1 MMISRKKIQNA
12 WCMYDWANS
21 VYSLTIVT
29 AIFPSYYN
37 GVMKSI
43 ADSEGFLELYFFKIE
58 YLALYSYLLS
68 SAFLFVVILNLIL
81 SGVAQELNK
90 NKFFMKFFC
99 YLGSLGCIMLFF
111 FDSEHIL
118 FGLIG
123 FFLATVGFAGSLPYY
138 NAFLPMIAKAE
149 EQDKV
154 SAKGYS
160 LGYVGSVLLL
170 IVSLIFVTNANQLGI
185 TEGFACRLS
194 FLMVGVW
201 WFGFSQITFSYLP
214 RDRKSKQNFSFKML
228 NAGFKELS
236 LTFKKLSGNKMAKRF
251 LMAFLFY
258 SIGFQV
264 IMYLSPLFAT
274 EELGIE
280 TSGLIV
286 VILTIQM
293 VAILGA
299 FLIAMLSK
307 RIGNMK
313 ALLICVLAS
322 MGICVGA
329 YFTRNE
335 FDFNLLAF
343 GVGLLMGGMQSL
355 SRSSFSKMLTEGKTQ
370 SEMFSVYEFVEK
382 TAIVS
387 GSVIYG
393 LCYQLTG
400 SMRNSILFLLLFFF
414 IAVSIFWLGGLTSK
428 KIKPA

>member
-1 MMISRKKIQNA
+1 MLSRKKIQTA

-37 GVMKSI
+37 GVMKSVT
-43 ADSEGFLELYFFKIE
+43 DPNGLLNLYFFKID

-68 SAFLFVVILNLIL
+68 SAFLFVVLFNLIL
-81 SGVAQELNK
+81 SGIAQELNK

-99 YLGSLGCIMLFF
+99 YSGALGCMLLFF
-111 FDSEHIL
+111 FDAAHIST
-118 FGLIG
+118 GVIG

-138 NAFLPMIAKAE
+138 NAFLPSIAKTE
-149 EQDKV
+149 EQDRV
-154 SAKGYS
+154 SAKGFS
-160 LGYVGSVLLL
+160 LGYLGSVLLL
-170 IVSLIFVTNANQLGI
+170 IVNLVFVTGAEKFGI

-194 FLMVGVW
+194 FLMVGIW
-201 WFGFSQITFSYLP
+201 WFGFSQITFAYLP
-214 RDRKSKQNFSFKML
+214 KDRKSKKQFSSGLLKS
-228 NAGFKELS
+228 GFSDLT
-236 LTFKKLSGNKMAKRF
+236 LTFRKLSSNKTAMRF

-264 IMYLSPLFAT
+264 IMYMSPLFAT

-286 VILTIQM
+286 VILTIQL

-299 FLIAMLSK
+299 YLIAKLSQK
-307 RIGNMK
+307 IGNMK
-313 ALLICVLAS
+313 SLLICVIAS

-335 FDFNLLAF
+335 YDFNILAF
-343 GVGLLMGGMQSL
+343 AVGLLMGGMQSL
-355 SRSSFSKMLTEGKTQ
+355 SRSTFSKMLPEGKTQ

-387 GSVIYG
+387 GSAIYG
-393 LCYQLTG
+393 ICYQFTG
-400 SMRNSILFLLLFFF
+400 SMRNSIIFLILFFF
-414 IAVSIFWLGGLTSK
+414 VSVLIFTLGGLMK
-428 KIKPA
+428 RKV